1 MKKMLRF
8 GTLFLAAVIL
18 QIISPFAA
26 AAYSDYA
33 NGGHSYVPHYITW
46 PFVTYL
52 EPDFRAEKQASFPP
66 QSVNIIEQQNDGWA
80 LIATANGN
88 RWVYLRANMRYAD
101 KSVFLYDQPHGKQ
114 DGRITPQVVTVL
126 QQGQG
131 EEADWYQICTW
142 LEARW
147 IYLGTGQQP
156 GGKRIAIT
164 FDDGPSAYT
173 NRLLDALYD
182 RDVTATF
189 FVLGQ
194 QVAANPSTAI
204 RIVNEGHE
212 IASHSYRHPDLSRR
226 SAAGIRDELSQCRD
240 IIYTTTGR
248 HPTLLRPPY
257 GAHNSTVQSVAREFG
272 YPLIMWSVDTRDWES
287 RNVNAIMGHF
297 VNANGTVR
305 IRDGDIILMHDI
317 YATTIDAAIRAID
330 ILLAEG
336 FTFVTV
342 SELLTERYGELT
354 PGKVYNRGN

>member
-8 GTLFLAAVIL
+8 GILLLAGMMAMQL
-18 QIISPFAA
+18 ISPSGVI
-26 AAYSDYA
+26 AYSDT
-33 NGGHSYVPHYITW
+33 NGSQSYVQHYITW
-46 PFVTYL
+46 SFVTYL
-52 EPDFRAEKQASFPP
+52 TPDFKTEKQATFPP
-66 QSVNIIEQQNDGWA
+66 QSVNIIERQSDGWA
-80 LIATANGN
+80 LIATANGE
-88 RWVYLRANMRYAD
+88 RWVYLRANMRYVD
-101 KSVFLYDQPHGKQ
+101 KYVYLYEQPHGKQ
-114 DGRITPQVVTVL
+114 DGRIAPQVVTIV
-126 QQGQG
+126 QQGQ
-131 EEADWYQICTW
+131 EQEADWHQISTW
-142 LEARW
+142 LGPRW
-147 IYLGTGQQP
+147 IYLGVQQQA

-164 FDDGPSAYT
+164 FDDGPGIYT
-173 NRLLDALYD
+173 SRLLDALSD

-194 QVAANPSTAI
+194 RVATNPSIAT

-212 IASHSYRHPDLSRR
+212 MASHSYGHPDLTKK

-240 IIYTTTGR
+240 IIYQTTGK

-257 GAHNSTVQSVAREFG
+257 GAHNSTVQFVAKEFG
-272 YPLIMWSVDTRDWES
+272 YPLIMWSVDTRDWQS
-287 RNVNAIMGHF
+287 RNVNTIMGHF
-297 VNANGTVR
+297 ANANGTVR